1 MDFLTPRLTKSINSS
16 IEHNILPDLAKTAL
30 VVPLDKG
37 KPNKNDI
44 ANFRPVSILNTF
56 SKIYERVIKNQLLH
70 GMENVFSPQISAYR
84 KSYNSQH
91 VLIRLIE
98 EWREYLDKD
107 FVVGAVMTDLSKAFD
122 CIPHD
127 LLIAKLEAYSLGEK
141 ALSYIFS
148 HLTNRNQCV
157 CINDKKSDFQKI
169 LSGVPQGSITV
180 PILLNFSINDLFFF
194 VLSISMHNFAVDN
207 FYLLLQ

>member
-1 MDFLTPRLTKSINSS
+1 MEFLTPLLTKSINSG
-16 IEHNILPDLAKTAL
+16 IEHNIFHDLAKIAL

-37 KPNKNDI
+37 KPNKIDI
-44 ANFRPVSILNTF
+44 ANFRPVSILNSF
-56 SKIYERVIKNQLLH
+56 SKICERVIKNQLLH

-98 EWREYLDKD
+98 ECREYLDKD
-107 FVVGAVMTDLSKAFD
+107 LSKVFD

-127 LLIAKLEAYSLGEK
+127 LLIAKLETYGLGQK

-148 HLTNRNQCV
+148 YLTNQNQCV
-157 CINDKKSDFQKI
+157 RINDKKSNFQKI
-169 LSGVPQGSITV
+169 ISGVPQGSITG
-180 PILLNFSINDLFFF
+180 PILFK
-194 VLSISMHNFAVDN
+194 
-207 FYLLLQ
+207 FYDK

>member
-1 MDFLTPRLTKSINSS
+1 MDK
-16 IEHNILPDLAKTAL
+16 
-30 VVPLDKG
+30 
-37 KPNKNDI
+37 
-44 ANFRPVSILNTF
+44 
-56 SKIYERVIKNQLLH
+56 
-70 GMENVFSPQISAYR
+70 VFSPQISAYR

-127 LLIAKLEAYSLGEK
+127 LLIAKFEAYGLGEK

-148 HLTNRNQCV
+148 YLTNRNQRV
-157 CINDKKSDFQKI
+157 PINDKKSDFLKI
-169 LSGVPQGSITV
+169 ISGVPQGSLTR
-180 PILLNFSINDLFFF
+180 PILFNFLINDLFFF
-194 VLSISMHNFAVDN
+194 VSSASMHNFADDN
-207 FYLLLQ
+207 SLSAAAKTVTELKNILQSE